1 MRPSRANIKTQEKA
15 KSPKTLPSDVSLS
28 QSSINPSE
36 LVTIARIIRPQGI
49 KGEVIAT
56 IETDFPERFEDLSSV
71 FLVFPDN
78 QIKEIELIDFW
89 FHKDRIVFAFESI
102 DSRNKAELLRN
113 VTVKIPVSEMVDL
126 PEDHYYEFDLIGC
139 QVITNNGQVLG
150 QVERLLQTGAA
161 PLLVIN
167 GEKEYLIPLAE
178 DICTEINTEEKKII
192 VNPPEGLLD
201 L

>member
-1 MRPSRANIKTQEKA
+1 MRSSRANIKTQEKA
-15 KSPKTLPSDVSLS
+15 KPAKTLPSDVSLP
-28 QSSINPSE
+28 QPSINPSE
-36 LVTIARIIRPQGI
+36 LITIARIIRPQGI

-78 QIKEIELIDFW
+78 QIKELELIDFW

-102 DSRNKAELLRN
+102 NSRNEAELLRN
-113 VTVKIPVSEMVDL
+113 VTVKVPASEIVDL

-150 QVERLLQTGAA
+150 QVKSLLQTGAA
-161 PLLVIN
+161 PLLVVN
-167 GEKEYLIPLAE
+167 GAKEYLIPLAE

>member
-15 KSPKTLPSDVSLS
+15 KLPKTLPSDVSLS
-28 QSSINPSE
+28 QPSINPSE

-102 DSRNKAELLRN
+102 DSRNKAELLRS
-113 VTVKIPVSEMVDL
+113 VTVKIPASEMVDL
-126 PEDHYYEFDLIGC
+126 PKDHYYEFDLIGC

-150 QVERLLQTGAA
+150 QVARLLQTGAA

-178 DICTEINTEEKKII
+178 DICTEINIEEKKII

>member
-15 KSPKTLPSDVSLS
+15 KLPKTLPSDVSLS
-28 QSSINPSE
+28 QPSINPSE

-71 FLVFPDN
+71 FLLFPDN

-113 VTVKIPVSEMVDL
+113 VTVKIPASEMVDL
-126 PEDHYYEFDLIGC
+126 PENYYYEFDLIGC

-178 DICTEINTEEKKII
+178 DICTQINTEEKKIT